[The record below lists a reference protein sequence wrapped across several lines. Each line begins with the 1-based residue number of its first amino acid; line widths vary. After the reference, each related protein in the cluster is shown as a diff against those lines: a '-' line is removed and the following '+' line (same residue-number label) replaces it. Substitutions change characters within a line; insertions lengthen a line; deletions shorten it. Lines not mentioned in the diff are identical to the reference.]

1 MSPQPTTPTLL
12 IAISFRSLLLCEG
25 ARQRDPF
32 HEVGRRGAY
41 GPQRPKVS
49 RVSDRNGLRQDTA
62 GRARARRAWRGA
74 AAFGAPADPGQRQVR
89 QDLPSGSPGA
99 QAEARAAPPEEQAAE
114 APERDRHRHG

>member
-49 RVSDRNGLRQDTA
+49 RVSDRNGLRQTQRAGLVLAALGAARLFGPAPPTQASAKCDKTCQA
-62 GRARARRAWRGA
+62 GRQAHKQKLALL
-74 AAFGAPADPGQRQVR
+74 RQKNKLQKR
-89 QDLPSGSPGA
+89 PN
-99 QAEARAAPPEEQAAE
+99 
-114 APERDRHRHG
+114 